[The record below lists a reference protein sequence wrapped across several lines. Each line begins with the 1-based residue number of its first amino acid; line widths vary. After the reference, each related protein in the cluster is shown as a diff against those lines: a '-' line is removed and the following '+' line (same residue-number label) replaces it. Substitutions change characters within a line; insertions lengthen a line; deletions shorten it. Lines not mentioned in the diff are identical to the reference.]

1 MVGMH
6 VGDWSQGVWAGNP
19 NHHPIDTSVKALRY
33 NCHMGMQVGK
43 EKLKWKSMMLAVSSI
58 YDVGRIFNQS
68 FGILCIFQYITCIT
82 RYDMWVNESIIMI
95 REGFELIFKF

>member
-1 MVGMH
+1 
-6 VGDWSQGVWAGNP
+6 
-19 NHHPIDTSVKALRY
+19 
-33 NCHMGMQVGK
+33 
-43 EKLKWKSMMLAVSSI
+43 MLAVSSI